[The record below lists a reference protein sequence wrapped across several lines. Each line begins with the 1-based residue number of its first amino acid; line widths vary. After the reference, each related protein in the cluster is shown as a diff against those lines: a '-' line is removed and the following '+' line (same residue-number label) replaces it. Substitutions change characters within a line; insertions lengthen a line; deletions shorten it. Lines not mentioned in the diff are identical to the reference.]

1 MGNEYRVRY
10 EPDADALY
18 IRIRDGK
25 VADSDEV
32 SDGIIVDYDGNG
44 NVLGIEILEFSKK
57 KVDLN
62 ELIIKGFRVPVK
74 A

>member
-32 SDGIIVDYDGNG
+32 SDGIIVDYNEND

>member
-10 EPDADALY
+10 KPDADALY

-32 SDGIIVDYDGNG
+32 SDRIIVDYNENG
-44 NVLGIEILEFSKK
+44 NVLGIEILG
-57 KVDLN
+57 L
-62 ELIIKGFRVPVK
+62 
-74 A
+74 